1 MRALLALFL
10 LLPGGVSATE
20 AALFVEPETG
30 AYTIGEI
37 FEIRIFADTDGVEIN
52 AAEAEL
58 TFNPD
63 AIEIQRVSTEGSIL
77 DAWPTQPT
85 FSNQAGTLRFAGWT
99 RVPYRGSRGL
109 LATVQFKALRSR
121 PSNAY
126 LAAGAILAADGKGS
140 NIITSMRSG
149 LYTVEPREE
158 GPLPE
163 LGEAAATEGEESYQA
178 YIEESPPAPVFDPHP
193 GVVEVGERIIV
204 TGVAAPNAKI
214 VFLFGEGDDAETTA
228 LTTDADGAF
237 MFVSNMSARPGVY
250 RLRAMM
256 ENQNGKMSEA
266 ARLTI
271 IARSKG
277 LAAVAAVG
285 ADVVG
290 TLLPILFLLVLG
302 GLGAGYLYHI
312 HAIEKAK
319 YGRIRER

>member
-1 MRALLALFL
+1 MTRFLILALLI
-10 LLPGGVSATE
+10 LPGSVSAAE
-20 AALFVEPETG
+20 AALFIEPETG

-37 FEIRIFADTDGVEIN
+37 FEIRVYADTDGAEVN

-63 AIEIQRVSTEGSIL
+63 AIEIQKVSTDGSIL

-85 FSNQAGTLRFAGWT
+85 FSNQTGTLRFAGWT
-99 RVPYRGSRGL
+99 KSPYRGSRGL
-109 LATVQFKALRSR
+109 LVTVQFKALRSR

-149 LYTVEPREE
+149 LYTVSPREE
-158 GPLPE
+158 GPVPE
-163 LGEAAATEGEESYQA
+163 LSEATSTEEAYEA
-178 YIEESPPAPVFDPHP
+178 YIEDAPPAPVFDPHP

-204 TGVAAPNAKI
+204 TGVAAPSTKI
-214 VFLFGEGDDAETTA
+214 IFLFGEGEEAETTA
-228 LTTDADGAF
+228 LTTDQDGAF

-250 RLRAMM
+250 RLRAMT

-271 IARSKG
+271 IARSHG
-277 LAAVAAVG
+277 LASALAVS
-285 ADVVG
+285 ADVAS
-290 TLLPILFLLVLG
+290 TLLPILLLLVLG

-312 HAIEKAK
+312 HSIEKAK
-319 YGRIRER
+319 HARLRE

>member
-1 MRALLALFL
+1 MTRVLLVTLL
-10 LLPGGVSATE
+10 LLPGGVFAAE

-37 FEIRIFADTDGVEIN
+37 FEIRVYADTDGAEVN

-63 AIEIQRVSTEGSIL
+63 AIEVQRISTEGSIL
-77 DAWPTQPT
+77 DAWPTEPT
-85 FSNQAGTLRFAGWT
+85 FSNQAGTVRFAGWT
-99 RVPYRGSRGL
+99 KSPYRGSRGL
-109 LATVQFKALRSR
+109 LVTIVFKALSSR

-158 GPLPE
+158 GARLE
-163 LGEAAATEGEESYQA
+163 IEATSTGEYYEA
-178 YIEESPPAPVFDPHP
+178 YIEEAPPAPVFDPHP
-193 GVVEVGERIIV
+193 GYVPVGERIVV

-250 RLRAMM
+250 RLRAMT

-271 IARSKG
+271 TARSDG
-277 LAAVAAVG
+277 IASAAAVG
-285 ADVVG
+285 ADVIG
-290 TLLPILFLLVLG
+290 TILPILFLLVFG
-302 GLGAGYLYHI
+302 GLGAGYLYHV

-319 YGRIRER
+319 YARVREK

>member
-1 MRALLALFL
+1 MRVFLALVL
-10 LLPGGVSATE
+10 LVPSGVFAAE

-37 FEIRIFADTDGVEIN
+37 FEIRVYADTDDAEVN

-63 AIEIQRVSTEGSIL
+63 AIEIQKVSTDGSIL

-85 FSNQAGTLRFAGWT
+85 FSNQTGTLRFAGWT
-99 RVPYRGSRGL
+99 KVPYRGSRGL
-109 LATVQFKALRSR
+109 LVTVEFKALRSR

-149 LYTVEPREE
+149 LYTVQPREE
-158 GPLPE
+158 GAVPE
-163 LGEAAATEGEESYQA
+163 LSDATSTEEGYEA
-178 YIEESPPAPVFDPHP
+178 YIEEAPPAPIFDPHP
-193 GVVEVGERIIV
+193 GFVPVGERIVV
-204 TGVAAPNAKI
+204 TGVAAPNTKI
-214 VFLFGEGDDAETTA
+214 VFLFGEGDEAETTA
-228 LTTDADGAF
+228 LTTDGDGAF
-237 MFVSNMSARPGVY
+237 MFVSNMGARPGVY
-250 RLRAMM
+250 RLRAMT

-271 IARSKG
+271 TVRSEG
-277 LAAVAAVG
+277 FASVAAVG

-290 TLLPILFLLVLG
+290 TILPILFLLVLG

-319 YGRIRER
+319 YGRIREK

>member
-1 MRALLALFL
+1 MTRILIAFAL
-10 LLPGGVSATE
+10 LLPGGVFAAE

-30 AYTIGEI
+30 SYTIGEI
-37 FEIRIFADTDGVEIN
+37 FEIRVYADTDGAEVN

-63 AIEIQRVSTEGSIL
+63 AIEVQKVSTDGSIL

-99 RVPYRGSRGL
+99 KMPYRGSRGL
-109 LATVQFKALRSR
+109 LVTVHFKALRSR

-158 GPLPE
+158 GAVPE
-163 LGEAAATEGEESYQA
+163 LGEATSTEESYEA
-178 YIEESPPAPVFDPHP
+178 YIEEAPPAPVFDPHP
-193 GVVEVGERIIV
+193 GFVPVGERIVV
-204 TGVAAPNAKI
+204 TGVAAPNTKI

-228 LTTDADGAF
+228 LTTDTDGAF
-237 MFVSNMSARPGVY
+237 MFVSNMGARPGVY
-250 RLRAMM
+250 RLRAMT
-256 ENQNGKMSEA
+256 ENENGKMSEA

-271 IARSKG
+271 TVRSEG
-277 LAAVAAVG
+277 LASVAAVG

-290 TLLPILFLLVLG
+290 TFLPILFLLVLG

-319 YGRIRER
+319 YGRIREK